1 MQYFLVKSEP
11 FKYSWDQFQKDG
23 STFWD
28 GVRNY
33 QARNTLMSMK
43 KGDMVLFYHSNEGL
57 EIVGIAKVAKE
68 YYPDPTI
75 DDDRWC
81 VVDLKV
87 HKKLKVP
94 ITLSEIKKDSLLKEM
109 ALVKQSRLSVMH
121 VTEDQFYRVISL
133 SGTKI

>member
-11 FKYSWDQFQKDG
+11 FKYPWSQFEQDK

-57 EIVGIAKVAKE
+57 EIVGIAKVIKE
-68 YYPDPTI
+68 HYQDPTTE
-75 DDDRWC
+75 DERWC

-87 HKKLKVP
+87 HKKLKKPVSLSTIKQDP
-94 ITLSEIKKDSLLKEM
+94 ILQFM
-109 ALVKQSRLSVMH
+109 PLVKQSRLSVMQI
-121 VTEDQFYRVISL
+121 TEDQFHRVMDL
-133 SGTKI
+133 SETKS